1 MNFQGTAW
9 NWGGW
14 WEPIGVGREARGSRR
29 GGEWWEKPLGPLGPH
44 WEGRW
49 RRWPSGR
56 GREKMTSSFE
66 LRFVTLQG
74 IWNFRLLQEWPAE
87 YLQPW
92 VPCVPTTSYFSVSR
106 TPIGWRKSHFW
117 GVGVEENWTTGRWSP
132 RRTIYSQRDHKGT
145 SNLLACHEI
154 SWIFIFRP

>member
-92 VPCVPTTSYFSVSR
+92 VPWFPPPPTSLL
-106 TPIGWRKSHFW
+106 
-117 GVGVEENWTTGRWSP
+117 VGPRLAEENPISGELGSKRIGRLEDEVPDVPFTLSVTTKVP
-132 RRTIYSQRDHKGT
+132 VIY
-145 SNLLACHEI
+145 
-154 SWIFIFRP
+154 